1 MTYTCRNEAVMMSA
15 KYFTDIS
22 ISATALG
29 EESDTLSRAYE
40 DFILDYF
47 VPISRES
54 LFPQM
59 KFSRLKS
66 QWEAE
71 TAFLPSLSDIVMHPA
86 YQQIIGMGSF
96 VVPLIL
102 KEMKKEPGHWFW
114 ALKSITGEDPVPL
127 EHRGKIRAMTE
138 YWLLWGKEQGL
149 LHE

>member
-1 MTYTCRNEAVMMSA
+1 MTYTCQNEAVIMSA

-47 VPISRES
+47 VPISREF

-138 YWLLWGKEQGL
+138 DWLLWGKEQGL